1 MKKTKLFAVL
11 LCAALSYSF
20 LACSNSSGGSSGG
33 KKESKPETSSED
45 SGSGSG
51 SGNGGGKVITPK
63 LPVALDPGTNGTA
76 GTDGTYVLFGE
87 WPQSL
92 RTGEVTVDET
102 KSKSVGIFT
111 YYKGSDNAWYA
122 KIPANP
128 NDAKSFDTY
137 YKVEPVKWRVLNP
150 TPAENEKKIL
160 LAENILINC
169 KYYDYVDIKRKIDDD
184 NIYPNN
190 YEHSRVRAFLNGL
203 SYLIKE
209 SDQAAQEENPEFK
222 NKGFLY
228 TAFTEAERAAIADTS
243 VVNDARST
251 NPDENAEMWNSGDN
265 RYASDTPTSDK
276 IFLLSL
282 QEATTN
288 KYGFAAIDGSN
299 QTRIRKVTSFAKAMG
314 VQYTANESYGGY
326 WWLRSPYF
334 KDSNQARYV
343 SDGGNANKNIS
354 VQSSHVGVVP
364 ALCLN

>member
-33 KKESKPETSSED
+33 KKESKPETPSEG

-63 LPVALDPGTNGTA
+63 LPTALNAGEDGSAGTN
-76 GTDGTYVLFGE
+76 GTYVLFGE

-92 RTGEVTVDET
+92 LTGKVTVDET
-102 KSKSVGIFT
+102 KSKSVGMFT

-122 KIPANP
+122 KIPADP
-128 NDAKSFDTY
+128 KDANSSDTY

-160 LAENILINC
+160 LAESILINC
-169 KYYDYVDIKRKIDDD
+169 SYYDYNIDRSINDAD
-184 NIYPNN
+184 VYPNN

-203 SYLIKE
+203 SYQKKAQA
-209 SDQAAQEENPEFK
+209 SDQVENTEFK
-222 NKGFLY
+222 DKGFLY

-243 VVNDARST
+243 VVNNARST
-251 NPDENAEMWNSGDN
+251 NPDENAAMWNSGN
-265 RYASDTPTSDK
+265 NKKASDTPTSDK
-276 IFLLSL
+276 IFLLSE
-282 QEATTN
+282 QEATKS
-288 KYGFAAIDGSN
+288 KYDFDVCN
-299 QTRIRKVTSFAKAMG
+299 DPDQKRIREATAFAKTMG
-314 VQYTANESYGGY
+314 VSQSTASGY
-326 WWLRSPYF
+326 WWLRSPYYN
-334 KDSNQARYV
+334 DSSKARYV
-343 SDGGNANKNIS
+343 DDSGKANPHES
-354 VQSSHVGVVP
+354 YVQSAHGVVP

>member
-33 KKESKPETSSED
+33 KKESKPETPSEG

-63 LPVALDPGTNGTA
+63 LPTALNAGEDGTA
-76 GTDGTYVLFGE
+76 GTNGTYVLFGE
-87 WPQSL
+87 WPQSVL
-92 RTGEVTVDET
+92 TGEVTVDET
-102 KSKSVGIFT
+102 KSKSVGMFT

-122 KIPANP
+122 KISADP
-128 NDAKSFDTY
+128 NDANSSDTY

-160 LAENILINC
+160 LAESILINC
-169 KYYDYVDIKRKIDDD
+169 PYYDYADIKRKIDDD
-184 NIYPNN
+184 DIYPNN

-243 VVNDARST
+243 VVNNARST
-251 NPDENAEMWNSGDN
+251 NPDENAAMWNSGKN
-265 RYASDTPTSDK
+265 QYASVTPTSDK

-282 QEATTN
+282 QEASKN
-288 KYGFAAIDGSN
+288 MYSFDVFNNSD
-299 QTRIRKVTSFAKAMG
+299 QTRIRKVTAFAKAKC
-314 VQYTANESYGGY
+314 VRAGGY
-326 WWLRSPYF
+326 WWMRSPYYS
-334 KDSNQARYV
+334 DEGNLARCV
-343 SDGGNANKNIS
+343 SDGGNAEKRIS
-354 VQSSHVGVVP
+354 VQSDHIGVVP